1 MVTFLRR
8 KKNASSHSKLKV
20 ALVHVVGC
28 QLVSSSYQSEG
39 GGGWGLIDCLL
50 SSKFLVTAMEVQED
64 QILGKVEEVGLCQ
77 LDSGCEEEGL
87 VSAIAG
93 GDFSGE
99 PLQE

>member
-1 MVTFLRR
+1 MYILWCLLLRR

-50 SSKFLVTAMEVQED
+50 SSKFLVTAMVTIVHSVIQR
-64 QILGKVEEVGLCQ
+64 L
-77 LDSGCEEEGL
+77 
-87 VSAIAG
+87 
-93 GDFSGE
+93 
-99 PLQE
+99 